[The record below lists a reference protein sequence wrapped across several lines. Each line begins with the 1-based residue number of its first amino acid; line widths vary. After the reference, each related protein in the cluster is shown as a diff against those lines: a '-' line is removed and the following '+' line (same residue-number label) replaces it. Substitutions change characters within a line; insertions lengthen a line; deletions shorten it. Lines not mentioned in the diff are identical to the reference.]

1 MLVASRI
8 FVNMKLRLLSVGS
21 RGNLFNRL
29 IAVIL
34 LKCWRVTRVAM
45 AVSPPRS
52 GLMAATILCIATPVT
67 LSADGVVTLFAG
79 RSFEGQL
86 SERVATYGVSLANMA
101 GGVFGFEVDGS
112 QTDRSK
118 TDSLFDARTKLTAV
132 QGNVILGIPLGVV
145 RPYVVGGLGWFRTDN
160 ASELQTVTHD
170 GLGTTAGVGVMGF
183 LSNRLGARVDL
194 RYSRAITMGDKTLD
208 VKLERF
214 KYIRF
219 TAGLVLRF

>member
-1 MLVASRI
+1 M
-8 FVNMKLRLLSVGS
+8 LSVGS

-29 IAVIL
+29 TAVIL

-45 AVSPPRS
+45 AVLPPRS
-52 GLMAATILCIATPVT
+52 SLMAATILCIATPVA
-67 LSADGVVTLFAG
+67 LSADGFVTLFAG

-86 SERVATYGVSLANMA
+86 SERVATYGVSLANMT

-112 QTDRSK
+112 QSDRSK
-118 TDSLFDARTKLTAV
+118 TDSLFEARTKLTVV
-132 QGNVILGIPLGVV
+132 QGNVIFGIPMGVV
-145 RPYVVGGLGWFRTDN
+145 RPYVVGGLGWFRMDN

-183 LSNRLGARVDL
+183 LPYRLGARVDL
-194 RYSRAITMGDKTLD
+194 RHSRAITMGDKTLD

>member
-1 MLVASRI
+1 M
-8 FVNMKLRLLSVGS
+8 FCVGS
-21 RGNLFNRL
+21 RGNLFHRV

-34 LKCWRVTRVAM
+34 LKCWRVTRAAVAALPLGTGLVTATIMCVAM
-45 AVSPPRS
+45 
-52 GLMAATILCIATPVT
+52 PVT
-67 LSADGVVTLFAG
+67 LSADGIVTLFAG

-112 QTDRSK
+112 QSARSK
-118 TDSLFDARTKLTAV
+118 TDSLFEARTKLTTV
-132 QGNVILGIPLGVV
+132 QGNVILGIPIGVV
-145 RPYVVGGLGWFRTDN
+145 RPYVVGGLGWFRMDN

-170 GLGTTAGVGVMGF
+170 SLGTTAGVGVMGF

-194 RYSRAITMGDKTLD
+194 RYIRAITMGDKTLA
-208 VKLERF
+208 VELERF